1 VVANDSRTIPGPLA
15 PVAARLDDIV
25 LVTDATLHSFGVVLY
40 VAGQVVEAY
49 GGSFAVAAASMA
61 AAESAAVVAA
71 VTRFEVELSHK
82 SFVLLVDNSTVE
94 HALRRGK
101 AKDLAVDLAVD
112 TIVTILTRISAHA
125 LIARVSSADNV
136 ADAPSRS
143 RPLKQACID
152 ASLTTAHQV
161 ASRLLHTSVW
171 VRATELMQM
180 PQLPASG

>member
-1 VVANDSRTIPGPLA
+1 
-15 PVAARLDDIV
+15 
-25 LVTDATLHSFGVVLY
+25 VTDATLLSFGWFCTS
-40 VAGQVVEAY
+40 QEVVEAY
-49 GGSFAVAAASMA
+49 GGSFAVAGASMA

-94 HALRRGK
+94 VALRRGK

-112 TIVTILTRISAHA
+112 TIVAILTCISAHA
-125 LIARVSSADNV
+125 LVARVSSADNV
-136 ADAPSRS
+136 ADAPSRP

-180 PQLPASG
+180 PQLPASA